1 MAMRI
6 ARLLVTGLLLSI
18 WMSTAQARITIDPL
32 TYTAT
37 VNWTGGDVVQ
47 QWNFCTESI
56 AEAFPPGTTVLPY
69 DVNVNIGGTAQ
80 AYALWAGGV
89 GPGVAVDVGWRD
101 LLAGTAYTLSP
112 NVATARVM
120 TGNSSTGCP
129 GNDNGRIT
137 LRVLDANLRS
147 LAPGSY
153 TRSFNVVVTNA
164 GAGRKTHSA
173 TVTLT
178 INIPTV
184 ARISQLNDIPLGTWS
199 GVGNMTG
206 SDTLCIYRN
215 SAGLYSITAT
225 GSGAGGAFTLANG
238 AATIP
243 YAATWNDGTGAAA
256 LTTGVALANRTNA
269 WTAGDGCNGGVSN
282 NATVAVTVTAASLA
296 AAAATGA
303 YTGVLTLTYR
313 TQ

>member
-1 MAMRI
+1 MLRVSAGLI
-6 ARLLVTGLLLSI
+6 GLLLATLV
-18 WMSTAQARITIDPL
+18 STAQARITIAPL

-56 AEAFPPGTTVLPY
+56 AEAFPPGLTGIPY
-69 DVNVNIGGTAQ
+69 DVNVNIGGAATP
-80 AYALWAGGV
+80 YALWAGGV
-89 GPGVAVDVGWRD
+89 GPGVPVDVTWTDILNGSV
-101 LLAGTAYTLSP
+101 YTMSP
-112 NVATARVM
+112 NVTTARVM
-120 TGNSSTGCP
+120 TGNNSAGCP

-137 LRVLDANLRS
+137 LKVLDVNLRN

-153 TRSFNVVVTNA
+153 TRAFNVVVTNA

-184 ARISQLNDIPLGTWS
+184 ARISQLNDIPLGVWS
-199 GVGNMTG
+199 GVGNLTG
-206 SDTLCIYRN
+206 SDRLCIYRN
-215 SAGLYSITAT
+215 SAGLYTIKAT
-225 GSGAGGAFTLANG
+225 GSGAAGAFTLANG
-238 AATIP
+238 AATLP
-243 YAATWNDGTGAAA
+243 YTVTWNDGTGAVAM
-256 LTTGVALANRTNA
+256 TTNVALANRANA
-269 WTAGDGCNGGVSN
+269 WTAGDGCNGGASN

-296 AAAATGA
+296 AATATGS
-303 YTGVLTLTYR
+303 YSGVLTLTYT